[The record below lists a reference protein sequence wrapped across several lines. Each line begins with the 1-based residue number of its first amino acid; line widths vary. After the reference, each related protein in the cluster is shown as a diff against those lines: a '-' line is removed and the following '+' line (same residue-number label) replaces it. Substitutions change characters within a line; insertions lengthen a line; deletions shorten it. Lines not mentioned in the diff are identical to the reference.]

1 MGNSLTASRANN
13 PCPVCGRTK
22 DTDCRWSDDVIMCHQ
37 GTSFAPPAHLNI
49 GDTITI
55 NDRVWALVSRNGGFD
70 GSAAVFKPHRPS
82 QSPPH
87 QLPTRHRPAAPD
99 LSQQRQDSIELGL
112 STFLENYRVCWN
124 VPDFHGMNS
133 TEQREAFDLIENTAL
148 QGELLAS
155 NIQSVWRDFPM
166 LKARFKDAFEMAV
179 KTLKYLKKDVYDFRF
194 DCLGEL
200 PQ

>member
-37 GTSFAPPAHLNI
+37 GTSFAPPAHLKV

-55 NDRVWALVSRNGGFD
+55 SDRVWALVSRNGGFD
-70 GSAAVFKPHRPS
+70 GSAAVFKPHRPG
-82 QSPPH
+82 QAPQH
-87 QLPTRHRPAAPD
+87 HGITRHRPAAPD

-124 VPDFHGMNS
+124 VPDFHGMDC
-133 TEQREAFDLIENTAL
+133 TQQREAFDLIENTSL
-148 QGELLAS
+148 QGELIAS
-155 NIQSVWRDFPM
+155 NIQSVWRDFPE
-166 LKARFKDAFEMAV
+166 LKARFKDLFEMAIQS
-179 KTLKYLKKDVYDFRF
+179 LKYQKKDVDHFR
-194 DCLGEL
+194 CHYLGEL
-200 PQ
+200 R